1 MNKFFIPEILAWV
14 PALVYFSAPWMQA
27 LKNFFRGTSRAISHR
42 MLFIA
47 AIGSI
52 TKLLYNYF
60 LWLPFAYR
68 FMRPLT
74 MIALAVL
81 IVQSFRSAETP
92 QLKHRIVLAYTALA
106 SVTAGLI
113 LWGIWTP
120 SFVGHGAGWVSC
132 VAFSVHQLPQMWK
145 NYTRKSVEGLSFAYL
160 TLLCVGAILEIVV
173 ALIMGLPIQ
182 SVLNG
187 LRGVVYYSIFCYQF
201 VHYSKESDDVML
213 AE

>member
-1 MNKFFIPEILAWV
+1 MNNFLIPEILAWI

-27 LKNFFRGTSRAISHR
+27 LKNFFRGSAGAVSHR
-42 MLFIA
+42 MLFVA
-47 AIGSI
+47 AIGSVS
-52 TKLLYNYF
+52 KLLYNFF

-68 FMRPLT
+68 CVRPFTLA
-74 MIALAVL
+74 ALLVL
-81 IVQSFRSAETP
+81 VVQSYWYAETP
-92 QLKHRIVLAYTALA
+92 QLKRRIAFAYTALA

-113 LWGIWTP
+113 LWGIWMP
-120 SFVGHGAGWVSC
+120 GFIGHGAGWVSC
-132 VAFSVHQLPQMWK
+132 AALSVYQAPQVWK

-160 TLLCVGAILEIVV
+160 TLLCVGATLEIVV

-187 LRGVVYYSIFCYQF
+187 LRGIAYYTVFCYQF
-201 VHYSKESDDVML
+201 VYYSKESDDVML